1 MAHISNNNVQVTLP
15 LEFAA
20 LVYEH
25 LDRLLAP
32 EDTDTHRAINYLMD
46 ELEEARWVWEDENA

>member
-1 MAHISNNNVQVTLP
+1 MAQISNNSVQVSLP

-25 LDRLLAP
+25 LDRLLP
-32 EDTDTHRAINYLMD
+32 PKDIDTHRAINYLVD